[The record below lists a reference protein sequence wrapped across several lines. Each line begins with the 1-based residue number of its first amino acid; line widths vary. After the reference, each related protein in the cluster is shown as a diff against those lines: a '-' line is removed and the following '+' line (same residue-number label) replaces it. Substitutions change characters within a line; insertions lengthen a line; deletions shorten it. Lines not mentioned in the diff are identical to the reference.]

1 MFTNLIPATNLV
13 KIIINSEVLDAQ
25 KLNEEMKLFLNQD
38 LSKSNAFP

>member
-25 KLNEEMKLFLNQD
+25 KLNEEMNLFLNQD